1 MVRKPR
7 LFFLFCLVGGVRKA
21 VPKLELRKE
30 GGELTC
36 AGIGGRSAHGAWRRK
51 EGDVERK
58 GSKSAIEK
66 ERGSG
71 WSG

>member
-51 EGDVERK
+51 EGVVM
-58 GSKSAIEK
+58 
-66 ERGSG
+66 
-71 WSG
+71 WSHFKYIVTTVVYIL

>member
-51 EGDVERK
+51 EGDVE
-58 GSKSAIEK
+58 
-66 ERGSG
+66 
-71 WSG
+71 